1 MPAGLLLPMADI
13 PAVPPPPSPEPLD
26 VLLVDDDVDITRLMT
41 LYLTKFGY
49 AVAPANDGQAALKII
64 RQRRVALVV
73 TDILMP
79 QVDGYELIMKL
90 RQIPGRP
97 QIVAT
102 SGNPAR
108 FGMNFLKSAQQM
120 GADRLLPKPFL
131 PQDLLAMVREL
142 IGPRTAA
149 A

>member
-1 MPAGLLLPMADI
+1 MLI
-13 PAVPPPPSPEPLD
+13 
-26 VLLVDDDVDITRLMT
+26 VDDDADITRLLT
-41 LYLTKFGY
+41 LYLAKFGY
-49 AVAPANDGQAALKII
+49 SVVPANDGQAALKIL

-120 GADRLLPKPFL
+120 GADRLLAKPFL
-131 PQDLLAMVREL
+131 PQDLLGIVREM
-142 IGPRTAA
+142 IGPRTVAA
-149 A
+149 

>member
-1 MPAGLLLPMADI
+1 MADFS
-13 PAVPPPPSPEPLD
+13 AVPPSAPLADEALD
-26 VLLVDDDVDITRLMT
+26 VLIVDDDADITRLLT
-41 LYLTKFGY
+41 LYLAKFGY
-49 AVAPANDGQAALKII
+49 SVVPANDGQAALKIL

-120 GADRLLPKPFL
+120 GADRLLAKPFL
-131 PQDLLAMVREL
+131 PQDLLGIVREM
-142 IGPRTAA
+142 IGPRTVAA
-149 A
+149 

>member
-1 MPAGLLLPMADI
+1 MAELPTLYS
-13 PAVPPPPSPEPLD
+13 PSPVSSEPLD
-26 VLLVDDDVDITRLMT
+26 VLIVDDDLDITRLMT
-41 LYLTKFGY
+41 LYLSKFGY
-49 AVAPANDGQAALKII
+49 AVAPAHDGGMALKIL

-90 RQIPGRP
+90 RQMPGRP
-97 QIVAT
+97 QIIAT

-120 GADRLLPKPFL
+120 GADRLLAKPFL
-131 PQDLLAMVREL
+131 PGDMLAVVKEL
-142 IGPRTAA
+142 IGPRTIAA
-149 A
+149 